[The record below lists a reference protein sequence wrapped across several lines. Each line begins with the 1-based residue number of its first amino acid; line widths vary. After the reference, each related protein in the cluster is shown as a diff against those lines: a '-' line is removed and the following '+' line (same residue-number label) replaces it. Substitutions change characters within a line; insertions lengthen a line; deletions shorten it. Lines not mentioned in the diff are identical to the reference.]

1 MTTNLFTLPDVEWNN
16 VFDDGYFVAYTAE
29 RFGSSWN
36 GAATPVVSHRVMT
49 ALVARMQFQAVVL
62 EGIDDWRWDGNGVRV
77 VPWDCDANDDTDAT
91 WVLPDTDGLYDLGV
105 LGYTWVRLDDDDR
118 VFQEVE

>member
-1 MTTNLFTLPDVEWNN
+1 MTTNLFTLPDVEWND
-16 VFDDGYFVAYTAE
+16 VFDDAYLVAYAAE
-29 RFGSSWN
+29 RFGADWN
-36 GAATPVVSHRVMT
+36 GAATPVISHRVMT

-77 VPWDCDANDDTDAT
+77 VPWDENPNDDTHAT
-91 WVLPDTDGLYDLGV
+91 WVLPDTDGLYELGV

-118 VFQEVE
+118 VFTEVE